1 MPDFSKVQAVMD
13 TIHEEWG
20 IPYCDLACFYK
31 GKEVY
36 RYMTGSVDEAYTR
49 PVTREAL
56 VWMYSCTKPITIAA
70 ALQLYEQGKLDID
83 APVAQ
88 YLPEYAEAYYMQDGE
103 RVAVGDTMC
112 VRHLMTM
119 SAGLDYDLNSEG
131 VQWARATYG
140 EPTTRQLAAAFIRK
154 PLKFAPGERFEYSLC
169 HDVLAA
175 VIEVVSG
182 ETFGDYLR
190 AHIFEPLGMHDTGF
204 FPTAAQKAR
213 FSAQHELPPEGH
225 PNRLVDRFSLP
236 FRLSAKHESGGAGLF
251 SGTDDY
257 ARFTVAMTGR
267 GVSPEGV
274 RILKPETVELMRTPQ
289 VGKVLKNPDMVAT
302 FACGPGYSY
311 GLGVRVLVDKQYG
324 QRSHLG
330 EFGWDGAA
338 GSYVLMDPDAEVTM
352 VYTQH
357 VRSWAY
363 THPERHG
370 LLRDAFYEAM
380 GL

>member
-1 MPDFSKVQAVMD
+1 MD

-20 IPYCDLACFYK
+20 IPYCDVACFYK
-31 GKEVY
+31 GEEVY
-36 RYMTGSVDEAYTR
+36 RYMTGCVDAQKQK
-49 PVTREAL
+49 PVDRNAL
-56 VWMYSCTKPITIAA
+56 VWMYSCTKPITITAA
-70 ALQLYEQGKLDID
+70 MHLVERGKLELD
-83 APVAQ
+83 APVAR
-88 YLPEYAEAYYMQDGE
+88 YLPEYAAAFYMKDGE
-103 RVAVGDTMC
+103 RVAVGDTLR

-119 SAGLDYDLNSEG
+119 SSGLDYDLNSEA

-140 EPTTRQLAAAFIRK
+140 EPTTRELAAAFIRK
-154 PLKFAPGERFEYSLC
+154 PLCFAPGERFAYGLS

-175 VIEVVSG
+175 IIEVVSG
-182 ETFGDYLR
+182 ESFGDYLR

-204 FPTAAQKAR
+204 FPSEAQRAR
-213 FSAQHELPPEGH
+213 FAAQHELPPEGH
-225 PNRLVDRFSLP
+225 PNKLIDRFSLP

-257 ARFTVAMTGR
+257 ARFAVTMTNR
-267 GVSPEGV
+267 GLSPEGV
-274 RILKPETVELMRTPQ
+274 RILQPETVELIRTPQ
-289 VGKVLKNPDMVAT
+289 VGKVLINPEMAAT
-302 FACGPGYSY
+302 FACGLGYSY
-311 GLGVRVLVDKQYG
+311 GLGVRVLTDRSAG

-338 GSYVLMDPDAEVTM
+338 GSYVLMDPDAAVTI

-380 GL
+380 GI